1 VSTAWGANEPQISG
15 GGPSRRASAGTA
27 VVGHSVVVGL
37 PPGYFPTSIPGVY
50 QYSSEAAP
58 STADSKVARHDP
70 DPDWAP
76 QVVANGGR
84 TPHEWSSQD
93 SPLHKTGLAAGEHS
107 DTAVAPPKTLA
118 TPAAAAITDAS
129 AATAQS
135 SATNSAEMIAVRG
148 GRVSASSEEWKFN
161 LHAPAAAV
169 AAAAAAAGASAGAA
183 AAKEVHLASARAL
196 RGRLAERTPRTQ
208 TRQSADFGAGMARW
222 MAAHRSA
229 RTGPSSELS
238 AISRHRLYSKASGH
252 GHAAA
257 SLSAART
264 RRRVRAGGGGSRSGG
279 GTNSDKLDE
288 MRDKRVPVARVK
300 ESSGIDFF
308 SMFE

>member
-1 VSTAWGANEPQISG
+1 
-15 GGPSRRASAGTA
+15 
-27 VVGHSVVVGL
+27 
-37 PPGYFPTSIPGVY
+37 
-50 QYSSEAAP
+50 
-58 STADSKVARHDP
+58 
-70 DPDWAP
+70 
-76 QVVANGGR
+76 
-84 TPHEWSSQD
+84 
-93 SPLHKTGLAAGEHS
+93 
-107 DTAVAPPKTLA
+107 
-118 TPAAAAITDAS
+118 
-129 AATAQS
+129 
-135 SATNSAEMIAVRG
+135 M
-148 GRVSASSEEWKFN
+148 SASSEERKFN

-169 AAAAAAAGASAGAA
+169 AAAAAAAGAVEGSA
-183 AAKEVHLASARAL
+183 AAKVQLHLASERAL
-196 RGRLAERTPRTQ
+196 RGRLAERTQ
-208 TRQSADFGAGMARW
+208 TRQSAHFSAGMARW

-238 AISRHRLYSKASGH
+238 AISRHGLYSKASGH

-264 RRRVRAGGGGSRSGG
+264 RKRVRAVGGVSRSGG